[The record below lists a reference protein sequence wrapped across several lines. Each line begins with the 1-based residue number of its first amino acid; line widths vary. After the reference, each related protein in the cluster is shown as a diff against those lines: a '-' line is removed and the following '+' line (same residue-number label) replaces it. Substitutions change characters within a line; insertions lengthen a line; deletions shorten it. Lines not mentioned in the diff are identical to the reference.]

1 MDDSRA
7 RAGVQQNRA
16 WHRVGS
22 GSRKKGT
29 LEGSLPLGTWWGIP
43 ISAAWSVLIIFG
55 LVAGQ
60 LGMVALPIWHPEW
73 SAATTWA
80 VALGAAVLFFV
91 SILLHEMSHSVV
103 ARARGMK
110 VEGITLFVFGGVS
123 RIEGEAPSPK
133 TEFLVAVV
141 GPLMSLLIAVA
152 GLVGA
157 GLLGANQLANAT
169 EETLG
174 EALAALSPG
183 ATMLLWLGTMNLVLA
198 AFNMVP
204 GFPLDGG
211 RVLRSILWWMTGSL
225 DKATRWASRVGQGV
239 GFLLIAWGVGVLLQ
253 GALLG
258 GVWRILIGWFL
269 NNAAKASYRQMKVNQ
284 VLHDV
289 SVARLMQREP
299 PTIEANASVGE
310 LVQLA
315 LRTEQRAI
323 PVVEGHD
330 LMGLVTLEQVQ
341 RLPESQWDATPVRQI
356 MTPATQLPNVREE
369 MPAQEAMQLLSEAEQ
384 LPVLKGHELVGV
396 LRRRD
401 VLQWL
406 SLHMPG
412 MAAPPGSG
420 APPPSSQPRA

>member
-7 RAGVQQNRA
+7 RAGARENQAWQRA
-16 WHRVGS
+16 GS
-22 GSRKKGT
+22 PSPRRRRGA

-60 LGMVALPIWHPEW
+60 LGLVALPIWHPEW
-73 SAATTWA
+73 SPVTTWV

-110 VEGITLFVFGGVS
+110 VEGITLFVFGGIS
-123 RIEGEAPSPK
+123 RIDGEAPSPK
-133 TEFLVAVV
+133 TEFLVAIV
-141 GPLMSLLIAVA
+141 GPLMSLLLAIA
-152 GLVGA
+152 GLLGA
-157 GLLGANQLANAT
+157 GLLGANELGNAT
-169 EETLG
+169 EENLG

-198 AFNMVP
+198 VFNMVP

-211 RVLRSILWWMTGSL
+211 RVLRSLLWWMTGSL

-269 NNAAKASYRQMKVNQ
+269 NNAAKASYRQLKVSQ
-284 VLHDV
+284 ALHDV

-299 PTIEANASVGE
+299 PTVEADAMLGD

-315 LRTEQRAI
+315 LRVEQRAI
-323 PVVEGHD
+323 PVVEGHE
-330 LMGLVTLEQVQ
+330 LRGLITLEQVQ
-341 RLPESQWDATPVRQI
+341 RLPEAQWDTTPVRQL
-356 MTPATQLPNVREE
+356 MTPAAQLPNVPEE

-406 SLHMPG
+406 SLHLPG
-412 MAAPPGSG
+412 VAPPPTPGT
-420 APPPSSQPRA
+420 PPPSSRI